1 MGCLEKLKNKISNLN
16 IFGNRKIRKN
26 NEQID
31 YIKM

>member
-1 MGCLEKLKNKISNLN
+1 MGCLEKPKTNLIL
-16 IFGNRKIRKN
+16 IFLNRKIRKN